1 MMAIHE
7 PEWSDTPMLWQPK
20 RLEEAVELK
29 RVLGDDAVFVAGG
42 TLLQT
47 EWENGMQTTP
57 QHMISLEGID
67 RLKGVY
73 ETFTGDQGHLV
84 IGPMTSLTSCMQHP
98 LIMNSLLAQACKQIA
113 APSVRNRGTI
123 GGNVLSINGDAL
135 PAMLVM
141 NAELIWQHGK
151 KHEITPLRDWLQTRR
166 RNSAEREDRLLV
178 SIQLE
183 DPRETEYSFSYYE
196 KVGRREAFAPS
207 LVTVAA
213 SGILDNEGRFVK
225 VYLAVGG
232 GKAIPDRLPVVEAM
246 LTGMK
251 PDAESWQQIHEYIRR
266 EYQAGHDSF
275 ASSAYR
281 KQAAANLLL
290 TGLMSVQRNLN
301 SH

>member
-1 MMAIHE
+1 MAIHE
-7 PEWSDTPMLWQPK
+7 PEWSDMPMLWQPK

-29 RVLGDDAVFVAGG
+29 RVLGEDAVFVAGG

-47 EWENGMQTTP
+47 EWENDRQMAP
-57 QHMISLEGID
+57 LHMISIEGID

-73 ETFTGDQGHLV
+73 EKINGDQGHLV
-84 IGPMTSLTSCMQHP
+84 IGPLTSLTTCMQHP
-98 LIMNSLLAQACKQIA
+98 LIKNSLLARACKQIA

-151 KHEITPLRDWLQTRR
+151 KHDRTPLREWLQSRR
-166 RNSAEREDRLLV
+166 RNSTEREDRLLV

-213 SGILDNEGRFVK
+213 SGLLDNEGRFVK
-225 VYLAVGG
+225 VTLAVGG
-232 GKAIPDRLPVVEAM
+232 GKAIPDRLPVVESM

-251 PDAESWQQIHEYIRR
+251 PDVESWQQIHEYIRR

-290 TGLMSVQRNLN
+290 TGLMSEQRKLS

>member
-1 MMAIHE
+1 
-7 PEWSDTPMLWQPK
+7 MLWQPK

-29 RVLGDDAVFVAGG
+29 RVLGVDAVFVAGG

-47 EWENGMQTTP
+47 EWENDKQTAP
-57 QHMISLEGID
+57 LHMISIEGID

-73 ETFTGDQGHLV
+73 EKISGDQGHLV
-84 IGPMTSLTSCMQHP
+84 IGPLTSLTTCLQHP
-98 LIMNSLLAQACKQIA
+98 LIKNSLLAQACKQIA

-135 PAMLVM
+135 PALLVM

-151 KHEITPLRDWLQTRR
+151 KHERIPLREWLQGRR
-166 RNSAEREDRLLV
+166 RNFAECEDRLLV

-183 DPRETEYSFSYYE
+183 NPRETEYSFSYYE

-213 SGILDNEGRFVK
+213 SGLLDNEGRFVK
-225 VYLAVGG
+225 VDLAVGG

-246 LTGMK
+246 LTGLK

-290 TGLMSVQRNLN
+290 TGLMSEQRKV
-301 SH
+301 SIH

>member
-29 RVLGDDAVFVAGG
+29 RVLGEDAVFVAGG

-47 EWENGMQTTP
+47 EWENAMQTTP
-57 QHMISLEGID
+57 RHMISIEGID

-73 ETFTGDQGHLV
+73 EKFAGDQGHLV
-84 IGPMTSLTSCMQHP
+84 IGPLTSLTTCMQHP
-98 LIMNSLLAQACKQIA
+98 LIRNSLLAQACKQIA

-151 KHEITPLRDWLQTRR
+151 KHESTPLREWLQSRR

-225 VYLAVGG
+225 IYLAVGG

-246 LTGMK
+246 LTGIK

-290 TGLMSVQRNLN
+290 TGLMSVQRN
-301 SH
+301 